1 MMNLAYS
8 ARRTEAQAFAA
19 NESLSLDMAC
29 KNETIL
35 IVEDVVCNLA
45 MVASGLESSG
55 FQVAVAQDAD
65 EALERAELTQ
75 PGLILLDVMLPGMDG
90 FEVCRRL
97 KSNPRTADIPV
108 IFMTALSDARDK
120 LRGFSA
126 GGVDFITKPVQIDEV
141 AARAAVH
148 LRQRAV
154 QRMLED
160 RNAHLAESRI
170 RLDDAIDDRTSEAA
184 VDGAR
189 NPQKQRACSQRK
201 KLMQRQRE
209 LQRRLEH
216 LAANLPGCLFTL
228 HLTQDGRYVLPYA
241 SEGISGIFG
250 SGLAGGKEI
259 MTSVLALIHPDDEQR
274 LLQSLG
280 TSAKNRSFFN
290 IDIRVLHPGKGESW
304 IECRAMPEDAPDGG
318 TTWHGLMLD
327 ITERKRMEE
336 RLHVVLQEF
345 RQLVEHSPDTIAR
358 YDRDGRRVYAN
369 ANLVRIS
376 SGVLDGIL
384 GTTPTDFPGGPSAAD
399 YQQAIRDVLE
409 RGEERNF
416 ELRWEKAGR
425 EICVD
430 VRMTPEY
437 DHDGHVTHVLA
448 VGRDITEI
456 DQYRRKIH
464 RQAFFDV
471 LTGLPN
477 RALLFE
483 RIGHATAEG
492 TAPNRRFGLMMLDLD
507 HFKEVNDALGHGAGD
522 SLLCE
527 AAQRLQ
533 ASVRASDTVARLGG
547 DEFAVL
553 LPDIRDFSNLTS
565 IAGNLLRV
573 LSEPFMIDGKE
584 IFVSASIGITRYP
597 DDSAEMD
604 ALIKYADS
612 ALYHAKKQGRHN
624 FQFYERTLTANA
636 SKRLELEAALH
647 KACRNGEFMLHYQ
660 PQIVLEDGS
669 IAGAEALLRWRHPTL
684 GMIAPDRFISI
695 AEESGLIVE
704 IGEWVL
710 RTACATAAQWNRTR
724 ITPLKI
730 AVNLSTRQ
738 FMRNDLVGTVRRIL
752 RETHCDPEWIDLEIT
767 ESLLLDDSSD
777 VAWML
782 TQLHDM
788 GLHLAVDD
796 FGTGYSALSYL
807 NRFPVSLLKID
818 RSFVKDISDDRSKR
832 ELVKAILSIST
843 VLHMDAVAEGVETRE
858 QAAYLKHAGCRFAQ
872 GYLFG
877 KPMPLKAFED
887 LLEQEVRS

>member
-1 MMNLAYS
+1 MNRAHS
-8 ARRTEAQAFAA
+8 ALLMESQALAA
-19 NESLSLDMAC
+19 NESLPLDTAS

-45 MVASGLESSG
+45 MVASGLEGSG
-55 FQVAVAQDAD
+55 FRVAVAQDAD

-97 KSNPRTADIPV
+97 KANPRTADIPV

-120 LRGFSA
+120 LRGFSV
-126 GGVDFITKPVQIDEV
+126 GGIDFITKPVQIDEV

-154 QRMLED
+154 QRMLEN
-160 RNAHLAESRI
+160 RNAHLAESRM
-170 RLDDAIDDRTSEAA
+170 RLQESIDSC
-184 VDGAR
+184 VDETATDNACSSR
-189 NPQKQRACSQRK
+189 KQLACSQRK

-228 HLTQDGRYVLPYA
+228 HLRPDGSYVLPYA

-250 SGLAGGKEI
+250 FGPTAGQEI
-259 MTSVLALIHPDDEQR
+259 MPAVLALLHPDDEHR

-280 TSAKNRSFFN
+280 TSARTRSYFD
-290 IDIRVLHPGKGESW
+290 IDIRVRHPEKGESW
-304 IECRAMPEDAPDGG
+304 IECRAMPEDAPGGG

-327 ITERKRMEE
+327 ITERKHMEE

-376 SGVLDGIL
+376 SGCVDSIL
-384 GTTPTDFPGGPSAAD
+384 GTTPTDFPGGPSAAE
-399 YQQAIRDVLE
+399 YEQVIRDVFAC
-409 RGEERNF
+409 GEERNF
-416 ELRWEKAGR
+416 EFRCKKGDR

-430 VRMTPEY
+430 IRMTPEY
-437 DHDGHVTHVLA
+437 DRDGQVTHVLA

-456 DQYRRKIH
+456 DQYRRSIH

-477 RALLFE
+477 RALLLE
-483 RIGHATAEG
+483 RIGMAIADSAT
-492 TAPNRRFGLMMLDLD
+492 PHRRFGLMLLDLD
-507 HFKEVNDALGHGAGD
+507 HFKEVNDALGHSAGD
-522 SLLCE
+522 ILLCE

-533 ASVRASDTVARLGG
+533 SAVRASDTVARLGG

-553 LPDIRDFSNLTS
+553 LPDIRDFSNLTT
-565 IAGNLLRV
+565 IAGNLLHV

-584 IFVSASIGITRYP
+584 IFVSASIGIARHP
-597 DDSAEMD
+597 DDSTEMN
-604 ALIKYADS
+604 AMIKYADS
-612 ALYHAKKQGRHN
+612 AMYHAKKQGRNN
-624 FQFYERTLTANA
+624 FQFYERELTANA
-636 SKRLELEAALH
+636 SRRLELEAALH

-660 PQIVLEDGS
+660 PQIVLADGS
-669 IAGAEALLRWRHPTL
+669 IAGAEALLRWLHPSL

-710 RTACATAAQWNRTR
+710 RTACATAVRWNHARAV
-724 ITPLKI
+724 PLKI

-738 FMRNDLVGTVRRIL
+738 FMRNDLVGTVRRVL
-752 RETHCDPEWIDLEIT
+752 RETHCDPAWIDLEIT
-767 ESLLLDDSSD
+767 ESLLLEDSSE
-777 VAWML
+777 VATML
-782 TQLHDM
+782 AQLHDM
-788 GLHLAVDD
+788 GLHIAIDD

-807 NRFPVSLLKID
+807 NKFPVNQLKID

-843 VLHMDAVAEGVETRE
+843 VLHLDAVAEGVETRE
-858 QAAYLKHAGCRFAQ
+858 QAAYLKHAGCRLAQ
-872 GYLFG
+872 GYLYG
-877 KPMPLKAFED
+877 KPMPVEAFEEI
-887 LLEQEVRS
+887 LACELRI

>member
-1 MMNLAYS
+1 MNRAHS
-8 ARRTEAQAFAA
+8 ALLMESQQLAA
-19 NESLSLDMAC
+19 NESLPLDTAC

-45 MVASGLESSG
+45 MVASGLEGSG
-55 FQVAVAQDAD
+55 FRVAVAQDAD

-97 KSNPRTADIPV
+97 KANPRTADIPV

-126 GGVDFITKPVQIDEV
+126 GGIDFITKPVQIDEV

-154 QRMLED
+154 QRMLEN
-160 RNAHLAESRI
+160 RNAHLVESRM
-170 RLDDAIDDRTSEAA
+170 RLQESIDA
-184 VDGAR
+184 GADETAMDSAGSSR
-189 NPQKQRACSQRK
+189 KQLACSQRK

-228 HLTQDGRYVLPYA
+228 HLRPDGSYVLPYA

-250 SGLAGGKEI
+250 FGPTAGKEI
-259 MTSVLALIHPDDEQR
+259 MPAVLALLHPDDRQR

-280 TSAKNRSFFN
+280 ASAKNRSFFD
-290 IDIRVLHPGKGESW
+290 IDIRVLHPVNGESW
-304 IECRAMPEDAPDGG
+304 IECRAMPEDAPGGG

-376 SGVLDGIL
+376 SGSVDNIL
-384 GTTPTDFPGGPSAAD
+384 GTTPTDFPGGPSAAG
-399 YQQAIRDVLE
+399 YEEAIRSVFE
-409 RGEERNF
+409 HGEERNF
-416 ELRWEKAGR
+416 EFRCDKSGR
-425 EICVD
+425 EMCVD

-437 DHDGHVTHVLA
+437 DRDGHVTHVLA

-456 DQYRRKIH
+456 DQYRQNIH
-464 RQAFFDV
+464 RQAFFDL

-477 RALLFE
+477 RALLLE
-483 RIGHATAEG
+483 RIGRAIADGAT
-492 TAPNRRFGLMMLDLD
+492 PNRRFGLMLLDLD
-507 HFKEVNDALGHGAGD
+507 HFKEVNDALGHSAGD
-522 SLLCE
+522 ILLCE

-533 ASVRASDTVARLGG
+533 SAVRASDTVARLGG

-584 IFVSASIGITRYP
+584 IFVSASIGIARHP
-597 DDSAEMD
+597 DDSTEMD
-604 ALIKYADS
+604 AMIKYADS
-612 ALYHAKKQGRHN
+612 AMYHAKKQGRNN
-624 FQFYERTLTANA
+624 FQFYERELTANA
-636 SKRLELEAALH
+636 SRRLELEAALH

-660 PQIVLEDGS
+660 PQIVLADGS
-669 IAGAEALLRWRHPTL
+669 IAGAEALLRWLHPTL

-710 RTACATAAQWNRTR
+710 RTACATAVQWNRARTA
-724 ITPLKI
+724 PLKI

-738 FMRNDLVGTVRRIL
+738 FMRNDLVGTVRRVL
-752 RETHCDPEWIDLEIT
+752 RETHCDPAWIDLEIT
-767 ESLLLDDSSD
+767 ESLLLEDSSE
-777 VAWML
+777 VATML
-782 TQLHDM
+782 AQLHDM
-788 GLHLAVDD
+788 GLHIAIDD

-807 NRFPVSLLKID
+807 NKFPVNQLKID

-843 VLHMDAVAEGVETRE
+843 VLHLDAVAEGVETRE
-858 QAAYLKHAGCRFAQ
+858 QAAYLKHAGCRLAQ
-872 GYLFG
+872 GYLYG
-877 KPMPLKAFED
+877 KPMPVEAFEEI
-887 LLEQEVRS
+887 LACELRI